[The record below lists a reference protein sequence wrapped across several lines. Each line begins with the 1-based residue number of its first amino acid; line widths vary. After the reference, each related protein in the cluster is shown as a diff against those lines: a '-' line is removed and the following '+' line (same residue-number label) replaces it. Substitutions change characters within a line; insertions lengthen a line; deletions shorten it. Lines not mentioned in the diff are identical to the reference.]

1 MTKTIT
7 IDPVTRIEGHAKIT
21 LYLDDDGQVA
31 DARFHVTEFRGF
43 EKFCE
48 GRSFWEMPGITARIC
63 GICPVSHLMA
73 SAKAGD
79 AILGVNIPPTAAKLR
94 RLMNWA
100 QLVQSH
106 ALSFFHLSGPD
117 LLLGMDSDPAKRN
130 VMGLIEKYPDVA
142 RNGIRLRRFGQKL
155 IEMLGGRSV
164 HPSWTVPGGVR
175 DPLSDEDRSKIRRM
189 LPEALD
195 ITGLAL
201 DMLRDG
207 FANFRDEEAM
217 YGNFPSLYMGL
228 VTPEGGLEH
237 YDGMLRVVDSDGNV
251 LEPGLAPARY
261 REILGEAVE
270 PWSYLKFPFY
280 KPAARRAANG
290 GSNALDHYAAGMYRV
305 GPLARVNV
313 CDFAGTPRAD
323 AELREFRRLA
333 PRGRPVANSFHY
345 HYARL
350 IEILYA
356 LERIAE
362 TVDDPAITDKRIR
375 AHAEV
380 NNLVG
385 VGVSEAPRGTLFHE
399 YHVNGDGILQQVN
412 LIIATGQ
419 NNLAM
424 NRTVKQIAQYH
435 ITGGK
440 VSEGMLNRIEHGI
453 RLYDPC
459 LSCSTHAVGQMPMV
473 VEVYAASGEMME
485 RVVRN

>member
-21 LYLDDDGQVA
+21 IHLDDNGQVE

-73 SAKAGD
+73 SSRAGD

-130 VMGLIEKYPDVA
+130 VMGLIDKFPDVA
-142 RNGIRLRRFGQKL
+142 RNGIRLRRFGQKV

-164 HPSWTVPGGVR
+164 HPAWTVAGGVR
-175 DPLSDEDRSKIRRM
+175 EPLSDENRSKIRRM

-201 DMLRDG
+201 DMLRDVTES
-207 FANFRDEEAM
+207 FRDEEAM

-237 YDGMLRVVDSDGNV
+237 YDGLLRVVDSDGNV
-251 LEPGLAPARY
+251 LEKGLALPRY
-261 REILGEAVE
+261 REIIGEAVE
-270 PWSYLKFPFY
+270 PWSYLKFPY
-280 KPAARRAANG
+280 YRPAAVREARG
-290 GSNALDHYAAGMYRV
+290 GWATEHYIAGMYRV
-305 GPLARVNV
+305 GPLARLNV

-362 TVDDPAITDKRIR
+362 TVEDPSITEKRIR

-380 NNLVG
+380 NNIVG

-399 YHVNGDGILQQVN
+399 YHVNGDGILQKVN

-435 ITGGK
+435 INDGK
-440 VSEGMLNRIEHGI
+440 VSEGVLNRIEHGI

-473 VEVYAASGEMME
+473 IEVYDAAGALVD
-485 RVVRN
+485 RVQRD